1 MLVIL
6 NGVET
11 IHKKFFARKILAALN
26 TFEVDGYTVDFSIEP
41 FKVTDSTGK
50 IVYCMAHDNQPATN
64 ELLIDLDNDGVID
77 PEGNATFDKILELN
91 DKLFLTGGRN
101 NHFSNFFIDLAH
113 DFGITD
119 TVDYG
124 SNTPK
129 IPLLHPHSY
138 TDVLSNYENR
148 LGTTHVITGIF
159 SKGFIDSIRNDI
171 GPENVT
177 VLNIVRNPSTCI
189 LLNPKDDEYY
199 ANPEKNRTLALD
211 TRKLK
216 YSLINSATLARY
228 PDINTIKFEDI
239 ITAGK
244 FTVNGVEVGVPAGYD
259 NYNGILTQWE
269 YDNLIPLN
277 LVSPETLDATNI
289 EMQHATSTMVNSAVI
304 GDDLKNYINSLRS
317 TPVEVADIKRLMLQN
332 SPENMFTDLGYE
344 VLDYDDI
351 VS

>member
-41 FKVTDSTGK
+41 FKVTDASGK
-50 IVYCMAHDNQPATN
+50 VVYCMAHDDQPATN
-64 ELLIDLDNDGVID
+64 ELLIDLDNDGVFD
-77 PEGNATFDKILELN
+77 PEGHATFEKITKLS
-91 DKLFLTGGRN
+91 DDLFLTGGRN

-138 TDVLSNYENR
+138 ADVLSNYENR

-171 GPENVT
+171 GTENVT
-177 VLNIVRNPSTCI
+177 VLNIIRNPSTCI
-189 LLNPKDDEYY
+189 LLNQKDDAYY
-199 ANPEKNRTLALD
+199 ANPEKNRTPELD
-211 TRKLK
+211 ARKLV
-216 YSLINSATLARY
+216 YSIATAAVLIKFD
-228 PDINTIKFEDI
+228 DINTLRFEDI

-244 FTVNGVEVGVPAGYD
+244 FTVNGVEVKVPTGYD
-259 NYNGILTQWE
+259 NFNGLLTQWE
-269 YDNLIPLN
+269 HDNLIPLEI
-277 LVSPETLDATNI
+277 VSSETLDAINL
-289 EMQHATSTMVNSAVI
+289 ELKQYASSQSASI
-304 GDDLKNYINSLRS
+304 TEDQLTYINSLRS
-317 TPVEVADIKRLMLQN
+317 TPATLSEIKATLSVNM
-332 SPENMFTDLGYE
+332 PENLFTALGYE
-344 VLDYDDI
+344 SLTYDDI
-351 VS
+351 VD

>member
-171 GPENVT
+171 GTENVT
-177 VLNIVRNPSTCI
+177 VLNIIRNPSTCI
-189 LLNPKDDEYY
+189 LLNQKDDAYY
-199 ANPEKNRTLALD
+199 ANPEKNRTPELD
-211 TRKLK
+211 ARKLV
-216 YSLINSATLARY
+216 YSIANAAVLAQF
-228 PDINTIKFEDI
+228 DDVTTIKFEDAI
-239 ITAGK
+239 IAGK
-244 FTVNGVEVGVPAGYD
+244 FIVNGIEVKVPAGYD
-259 NYNGILTQWE
+259 NFNGLLTQWE
-269 YDNLIPLN
+269 HDNLIPLEI
-277 LVSPETLDATNI
+277 VSAETLDTINL
-289 EMQHATSTMVNSAVI
+289 EMQHYASRQISSLTTDIVTY
-304 GDDLKNYINSLRS
+304 LNSLRS
-317 TPVEVADIKRLMLQN
+317 NAVTQAELETLMSEN
-332 SPENMFTDLGYE
+332 MPENLFTALGYE
-344 VLDYDDI
+344 PLTYDDI
-351 VS
+351 VD